1 MAQIK
6 FDLIWPL
13 GKNSR
18 STASLSKPD
27 IGPQS
32 SPMARAHGTSVD
44 IENSVALRATPVKAQ
59 RGQCVFRS
67 GDAAEE
73 FQELGR
79 ADNGAGDAGGLDRF
93 LWGALGAEIAIVGRP
108 VGSDDG

>member
-1 MAQIK
+1 MEGLLSEFAA
-6 FDLIWPL
+6 P
-13 GKNSR
+13 
-18 STASLSKPD
+18 SLTRKTQLPRWD
-27 IGPQS
+27 IFIYPSQ
-32 SPMARAHGTSVD
+32 RHAHGTSVD
-44 IENSVALRATPVKAQ
+44 IKNSVALRATPVKAQ

-93 LWGALGAEIAIVGRP
+93 LWGDLGAEIAIVGRP

>member
-1 MAQIK
+1 MEGLLSEFAA
-6 FDLIWPL
+6 P
-13 GKNSR
+13 
-18 STASLSKPD
+18 SLTRKTQLPRWD
-27 IGPQS
+27 IFIYPSQ
-32 SPMARAHGTSVD
+32 RHAHGTSVD
-44 IENSVALRATPVKAQ
+44 IKNSVALRATPVKAQ

-79 ADNGAGDAGGLDRF
+79 ADNGVGDAEASISF
-93 LWGALGAEIAIVGRP
+93 SGATLARKEIAIVGRP